1 MSIAQS
7 TTLTKGID
15 VPEVRSISVLGG
27 LQKLGKALM
36 LPIAVLPIAGLLL
49 RLGSADVFDIK
60 FMMEAGGAI
69 FKHLALLFA
78 VGVGIG
84 LSKDNAG
91 AAGLAGAV
99 GYLVL
104 TAAMKTINETID
116 MGVLAGILSGVT
128 AGLLYNRFYNIKL
141 PDWLAFFGGRR
152 FVPIV
157 TAGAV
162 LVLAGILGVVWP
174 PIQAAINLAGQW
186 MLETGAFGAFAYGTA
201 NRLLIPT
208 GLHQVLNSLVWFVFG
223 EYNGAT
229 GDLHRFF
236 AGDPTAGTFM
246 AGFFPVMMVG
256 LPAACYAMYRHARFE
271 NRKAVAGV
279 LFGVGLTSFVT
290 GVTEPVEFLFMFLAP
305 ALYLIHALLTGLSLA
320 LCWVLGIKA
329 GFTFSGGAIDFVL
342 NYGLS
347 TNGWMLIPLSAI
359 WGITY
364 YGVFSYFIRKYNLK
378 TPGREDSTVA
388 TAAPIQGQAVTP
400 LAAGY
405 IAALGGATNIVE
417 TDCCVTRLRMVL
429 RNPSLVDERSL
440 KELGAKGV
448 VRVGDRHLQVIV
460 GTQVETI
467 CEAMKSIL
475 SGSTTDLRP
484 IGKNA
489 ETTPRSPVIR
499 ASEISIHAPLD
510 GRLISLGEV
519 PDPVFSDAV
528 PGDGVA
534 IMPESCI
541 AVAPCDG
548 VVEKIFRT
556 NHAFALRSDEG
567 AEILVH
573 IGIDTVNLKGEGFTR
588 IAKEGQRVKK
598 GDPILSFDRD
608 FLASKVKS
616 LITPIIVT
624 NPDAFSITYK
634 HKGPVL
640 LGKDLAFRIE
650 ARAP

>member
-1 MSIAQS
+1 MSFAQS
-7 TTLTKGID
+7 TNLTKSIG
-15 VPEVRSISVLGG
+15 VPNFRSISVLGA

-49 RLGSADVFDIK
+49 RLGSPDVFDIK

-69 FKHLALLFA
+69 FKNLALIFS
-78 VGVGIG
+78 VGVGVG

-104 TAAMKTINETID
+104 TAAMKTISETID

-128 AGLLYNRFYNIKL
+128 AGLLYNRFHTIKL

-162 LVLAGILGVVWP
+162 LVMAGILGFVWP
-174 PIQAAINLAGQW
+174 YVQTAINHAGQW
-186 MLETGAFGAFAYGTA
+186 MIHSGAIGAFAYGTL

-208 GLHQVLNSLVWFVFG
+208 GLHQVINSLVWFVFG
-223 EYNGAT
+223 EYKGAT
-229 GDLHRFF
+229 GDLSRFF

-246 AGFFPVMMVG
+246 SGFFPVMMVG
-256 LPAACYAMYRHARFE
+256 LPAACFAMYRHARIE

-290 GVTEPVEFLFMFLAP
+290 GVTEPIEFLFMFLAP

-320 LCWVLGIKA
+320 ICWTLGIKA
-329 GFTFSGGAIDFVL
+329 GFTFSGGVIDFVL
-342 NYGLS
+342 NFPLS

-359 WGITY
+359 WGAAY
-364 YGVFSYFIRKYNLK
+364 YGIFSYFIRRYNLK
-378 TPGREDSTVA
+378 TPGREESEH
-388 TAAPIQGQAVTP
+388 AAPIQEQALTP
-400 LAAGY
+400 TAAAY

-417 TDCCVTRLRMVL
+417 TDCCVTRLRMAV
-429 RNPSLVDERSL
+429 RDRSLVNERAL

-448 VRVGDRHLQVIV
+448 VRVGDRHVQVIV
-460 GTQVETI
+460 GTQVESI

-475 SGSTTDLRP
+475 TRDNDEIVPRVKHPEVTRNP
-484 IGKNA
+484 I
-489 ETTPRSPVIR
+489 RRV
-499 ASEISIHAPLD
+499 SEISIHSPFE
-510 GRLISLGEV
+510 GQVVSLGEV

-534 IMPESCI
+534 IMPESCV
-541 AVAPCDG
+541 ALAPCDG
-548 VVEKIFRT
+548 VLEKIFRT

-573 IGIDTVNLKGEGFTR
+573 IGIDTVNMKGEGFTR
-588 IAKEGQRVKK
+588 IATEGQRVKK

-608 FLASKVKS
+608 FLSKKVKS
-616 LITPIIVT
+616 LITPVIVT
-624 NPDAFSITYK
+624 NPEAFNITYK
-634 HKGPVL
+634 HRGPVL
-640 LGKDLAFRIE
+640 IGKDLAFRIE
-650 ARAP
+650 AKAP